1 MWRTVDNRSDR
12 TPVEDFIVGCTRDK
26 YDKELI
32 APEDERD
39 YPTLF
44 IIPSQLER
52 RLSIQKKEIEFENY
66 EDYEDHLTE
75 LKIKEEQK
83 KKEESKKEIKLK
95 HIDEI
100 VIHDEE

>member
-12 TPVEDFIVGCTRDK
+12 TPIEDFIVGCTRDK

-52 RLSIQKKEIEFENY
+52 RLSIQKKEIGTKTAIIAITSKNY
-66 EDYEDHLTE
+66 LFR
-75 LKIKEEQK
+75 
-83 KKEESKKEIKLK
+83 
-95 HIDEI
+95 
-100 VIHDEE
+100 

>member
-1 MWRTVDNRSDR
+1 MWRTVDNRRDR

-52 RLSIQKKEIEFENY
+52 RLSIQKKEIGTKTAIIAITSKNY
-66 EDYEDHLTE
+66 LFR
-75 LKIKEEQK
+75 
-83 KKEESKKEIKLK
+83 
-95 HIDEI
+95 
-100 VIHDEE
+100 